1 MNRDVGIKT
10 RAECLKEYGSDYL
23 IQQKVE
29 SGELFRVGKA
39 LYSDE
44 KSVPEVAVLAHKYPK
59 AVLTMYSA
67 FYFHGL
73 TDVCPERYDLAT
85 DRNAAKIR
93 DRRVKQYFIP
103 SHFVEQGIKTTKYKG
118 YPIRIYNKERMLIE
132 LLRYKSKLP
141 FDFYKEVLLNY
152 RKILPKLNI
161 QEVLDYAMD
170 APKSSKI
177 MEMLQLEVL

>member
-1 MNRDVGIKT
+1 MKS

-23 IQQKVE
+23 IQQKVK

-44 KSVPEVAVLAHKYPK
+44 KSVPEVAVLAHKYPQ
-59 AVLTMYSA
+59 AVLTMHSA
-67 FYFHGL
+67 FYLHGL
-73 TDVCPERYDLAT
+73 TDVIPERYDLAT

-103 SHFVEQGIKTTKYKG
+103 SHFVDQGIETTIYKG
-118 YPIRIYNKERMLIE
+118 YPIRVYNKERMLIE

-161 QEVLDYAMD
+161 QEIQDYAVD

-177 MEMLQLEVL
+177 METLQMEVM